1 MYRRRCAECRRTF
14 TPAASAVATQRVCS
28 AACRAARDRAQARG
42 RRVRDLD
49 GARLDERERQAAR
62 RKRRAAADCHAAAS
76 DAKPLKSREEV
87 RRFVDMVLARSR
99 TTLQRDLVWICR
111 RYGPFAGKGPTPVTP
126 EPRLASGTDDE

>member
-1 MYRRRCAECRRTF
+1 MCRRRCAECRRTF

-49 GARLDERERQAAR
+49 GARLDERERQGAC
-62 RKRRAAADCHAAAS
+62 RKRLAAADCHAPAS
-76 DAKPLKSREEV
+76 EAKEPRSREEV
-87 RRFVDMVLARSR
+87 RRFVDLVLARSR
-99 TTLQRDLVWICR
+99 ATLQRDLLWICR
-111 RYGPFAGKGPTPVTP
+111 RYAQFPGKGPSPVTL